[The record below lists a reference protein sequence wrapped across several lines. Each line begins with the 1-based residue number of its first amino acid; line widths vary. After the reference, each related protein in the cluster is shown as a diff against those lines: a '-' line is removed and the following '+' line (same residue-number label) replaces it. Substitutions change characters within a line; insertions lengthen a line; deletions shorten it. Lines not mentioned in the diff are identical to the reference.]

1 MCDTVILFC
10 VNVPVLSEHM
20 QVVEP
25 KVSTVYKFFTKTK
38 FSARIDAASPKHTV
52 TVAMRPSGIVDT
64 MIPILKVKL
73 VNMS

>member
-1 MCDTVILFC
+1 MWDTVILFW
-10 VNVPVLSEHM
+10 VNVPVLSEQIH
-20 QVVEP
+20 VVEP
-25 KVSTVYKFFTKTK
+25 KVSTVCKFFTSTK

-52 TVAMRPSGIVDT
+52 TVAIRPSGILDT

>member
-1 MCDTVILFC
+1 
-10 VNVPVLSEHM
+10 
-20 QVVEP
+20 
-25 KVSTVYKFFTKTK
+25 
-38 FSARIDAASPKHTV
+38 V

>member
-1 MCDTVILFC
+1 
-10 VNVPVLSEHM
+10 M

-64 MIPILKVKL
+64 MIPILNVKL
-73 VNMS
+73 VSMS